1 MKNKLYNLLGIILI
15 GIGVVIIVV
24 TIYMKYDTN
33 KRQKQLRKSFQ
44 QSMNS
49 FADDST
55 TSTKTNEVAPNEKPQ
70 SQEVKAIALL
80 IIPKINLNVA
90 VVEGVEMDLL
100 KYAVGH
106 FKETAKPGE
115 KGNCVL
121 AGHRNFT
128 YAEFFKDLD
137 QLNKDDDI
145 IIRTKSYEYRY
156 KVTEKFV
163 VDPDR
168 VEVLNPT
175 KDSVITLITC
185 TIGAKQRLIVKGK
198 LQK

>member
-1 MKNKLYNLLGIILI
+1 MKNKLYNLLGIVLI
-15 GIGVVIIVV
+15 GIGVVIIGA

-33 KRQKQLRKSFQ
+33 ERQKQLRKSFE

-49 FADDST
+49 LADDSA
-55 TSTKTNEVAPNEKPQ
+55 TSIKQNEIAPDEKPQ
-70 SQEVKAIALL
+70 LQEVKAMGLL
-80 IIPKINLNVA
+80 IIPKINVNVA
-90 VVEGVEMDLL
+90 VGEGVEMDLL

-128 YAEFFKDLD
+128 HAEFFKNLD

-145 IIRTKSYEYRY
+145 IIRTKSYEYTY
-156 KVTEKFV
+156 KVTEKLI
-163 VDPDR
+163 VDPDK

-175 KDSVITLITC
+175 KDSTITLVTC

-198 LQK
+198 LEK

>member
-1 MKNKLYNLLGIILI
+1 MKNKLYNFLGIALI
-15 GIGVVIIVV
+15 GIGVTIIVV

-33 KRQKQLRKSFQ
+33 ERQKQLRKSFQ

-49 FADDST
+49 LADDST
-55 TSTKTNEVAPNEKPQ
+55 TGIKPNEVAPNEKPQ
-70 SQEVKAIALL
+70 SQEVKALALL

-90 VVEGVEMDLL
+90 VCEGVEMDLL

-115 KGNCVL
+115 NGNCVL

-128 YAEFFKDLD
+128 HAEFFKNLD

-163 VDPDR
+163 VNPDR

>member
-1 MKNKLYNLLGIILI
+1 MKNKLYNLLGIVLI
-15 GIGVVIIVV
+15 GVGIVIIGV

-33 KRQKQLRKSFQ
+33 ERQKQLRKSFE

-49 FADDST
+49 LSDDST
-55 TSTKTNEVAPNEKPQ
+55 TSVKQNEVSPNEKPQ

-90 VVEGVEMDLL
+90 VGEGVEMDLL
-100 KYAVGH
+100 NYAVGH
-106 FKETAKPGE
+106 FKESSRPGE

-128 YAEFFKDLD
+128 HAEFFKNLD

-145 IIRTKSYEYRY
+145 IIRTKNCEYTY
-156 KVTEKFV
+156 KVTEKFI
-163 VDPDR
+163 VDPDK
-168 VEVLNPT
+168 VEVLEPT
-175 KDSVITLITC
+175 KDATITLITC
-185 TIGAKQRLIVKGK
+185 TLGAKQRLIVKGK